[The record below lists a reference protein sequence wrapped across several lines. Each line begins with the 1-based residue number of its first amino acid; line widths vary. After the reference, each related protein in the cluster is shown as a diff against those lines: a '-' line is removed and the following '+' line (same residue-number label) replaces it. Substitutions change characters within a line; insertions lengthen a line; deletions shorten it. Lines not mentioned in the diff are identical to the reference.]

1 LNDPSLFASTD
12 TTWKFFDPLRGN
24 NPTFIRVTS
33 GDMHDVNLLDGIMPE
48 ALQAIDVEANF
59 ADRAQGRAR
68 NKVERAPVVL
78 GLTI

>member
-1 LNDPSLFASTD
+1 
-12 TTWKFFDPLRGN
+12 
-24 NPTFIRVTS
+24 
-33 GDMHDVNLLDGIMPE
+33 MHDVNLLDGIMPE